1 MASIK
6 PTPLPMHDWIASRG
20 VSIYQWKDVGPDDEC
35 LPAEIAT
42 EDDVSV
48 QVSGV
53 LDGATVIFT
62 GTLDSAIPATP
73 LLDRQNN
80 DIAIFAYPTGYQSAM
95 AVIADPVRLLTP
107 VIRGSGK
114 PCVTITLMA
123 RK

>member
-53 LDGATVIFT
+53 LDGATVTFT
-62 GTLDSAIPATP
+62 GTLDPAIPVTP
-73 LLDRQNN
+73 LRDRQDM
-80 DIAIFAYPTGYQSAM
+80 DIAIFAYPTGYNSAL

-107 VIRGSGK
+107 VVCGGSK
-114 PCVTITLMA
+114 PCVTITMMA